1 MLRRLRLSPAMV
13 VAMLSLLVSLGG
25 VSYAATKIG
34 TSQIKNGAVT
44 TPKLHK
50 NAVATGK
57 IQNAAVTA
65 DKIAGGAV
73 TADKIAGGAVTA
85 DKIAGGAVTADK
97 IAGGAVT
104 TDKIAGGAVTADK
117 IAAGVIP
124 TTPVVLFAT
133 VAPASAAA
141 VIVRGSGAT
150 AVSRIGVGY
159 YAVTF
164 NRSVAGCTW
173 LATYGQPDNTGVDAL
188 WATIRGG
195 SDSTQVRVVLR
206 DATGAQ
212 ADGDGFHVGVLC
224 P

>member
-1 MLRRLRLSPAMV
+1 MLRRLRQSPAMV
-13 VAMLSLLVSLGG
+13 VAMLALLVSLGG

-85 DKIAGGAVTADK
+85 DKIAS
-97 IAGGAVT
+97 
-104 TDKIAGGAVTADK
+104 GAVTADK

>member
-1 MLRRLRLSPAMV
+1 MLRRLRQSPAMV
-13 VAMLSLLVSLGG
+13 VAMLALLVSLGG

-65 DKIAGGAV
+65 DKIASGAV
-73 TADKIAGGAVTA
+73 TADKIASGAVTA
-85 DKIAGGAVTADK
+85 DKIAS
-97 IAGGAVT
+97 
-104 TDKIAGGAVTADK
+104 GAVTADK

>member
-1 MLRRLRLSPAMV
+1 MLRRLRQSPAMV
-13 VAMLSLLVSLGG
+13 VAMLALLVSLGG

-73 TADKIAGGAVTA
+73 TADKIA
-85 DKIAGGAVTADK
+85 
-97 IAGGAVT
+97 
-104 TDKIAGGAVTADK
+104 
-117 IAAGVIP
+117 AGVIP

-150 AVSRIGVGY
+150 AISRIGVGY

-195 SDSTQVRVVLR
+195 SDATQVRVVLR